1 MQWRCDDVTPW
12 FCDAA
17 FISLFQRRSG
27 SNKGDVQILSL
38 DGDSRRGE
46 TFRREGDAEILEL
59 ERQENSDDDGDDRDE
74 MEVTS
79 LNGDDDNQ
87 RRR

>member
-1 MQWRCDDVTPW
+1 LWHPQSKLEP
-12 FCDAA
+12 
-17 FISLFQRRSG
+17 IPLLQRRSG

-59 ERQENSDDDGDDRDE
+59 ERQEND
-74 MEVTS
+74 
-79 LNGDDDNQ
+79 NGDDDDDEVPTLLNFFL
-87 RRR
+87 RR

>member
-1 MQWRCDDVTPW
+1 MPW
-12 FCDAA
+12 FCDAT
-17 FISLFQRRSG
+17 FLSLFQRRSG

-59 ERQENSDDDGDDRDE
+59 ERQENSDDDDGDDRDE